1 MPSHLRA
8 VLLLLCGLSLPA
20 AAQDVPAS
28 TRCGGGALATM
39 LPGGLR
45 DEQVRAA
52 GIRSGAT
59 WSLLRGAAD
68 DAKARMR
75 ADSTSTAP
83 LRVSAVLPE
92 VLFTNQSDFPMPAND
107 GPMWAGRGRSYSITG
122 GIAVCGKRGRWG
134 AIIAPTYWYAENSD
148 FVVPDDPRFVPPYI
162 GGYSPWASRYYYMPR
177 SLDAPRRFGP
187 TAYRRLEV
195 GTLSLFGNARGFEF
209 GVTTEPVWWGP
220 GQYNAL
226 LLSTQAAGIPRAY
239 VRTVKPLKLAGEV
252 DLQYFL
258 GGMSYSPFFLLENAG
273 DTTRSLAGLAV
284 IWRPKFEKNLSV
296 GFARVVMAPIS
307 GRAYLKQI
315 LDPLIDI
322 GAPNAFAR
330 ADSTQF
336 PGRDQLFSLFA
347 NWRLP
352 ADGAEIWAE
361 WARAEFPQS
370 LRDFLE
376 SPNRS
381 QALTIGVQK
390 VQPAWSDWTWRIG
403 AEYSQTSQSST
414 FRERPMGF
422 WYTSRAVQAG
432 FSQKGQ
438 VIGAM
443 IGPGS
448 VTQRLNLDF
457 AGPKRSIGAFVYRIK
472 WDDDSFFTIPR
483 PNGNGLCKHD
493 VSLAAGV
500 RGSVA
505 TRAGAFEG
513 TITGQNRMNIYW
525 QALGLCFEN
534 EELQIDKRNLSIEF
548 RFRPRVR

>member
-8 VLLLLCGLSLPA
+8 VLLVCTLSLPV
-20 AAQDVPAS
+20 AAQVAPAS
-28 TRCGGGALATM
+28 SQCAGGALATA

-45 DEQVRAA
+45 DEQLRAA
-52 GIRSGAT
+52 GLRRGAS

-75 ADSTSTAP
+75 ADSTSTAA
-83 LRVSAVLPE
+83 LRLSAVLPE
-92 VLFTNQSDFPMPAND
+92 VLFTNQSEFPLPAND

-122 GIAVCGKRGRWG
+122 GIAVCGARGRWG

-148 FVVPDDPRFVPPYI
+148 FTLPDDPRFVPPYI

-187 TAYRRLEV
+187 NAYRRFDV
-195 GTLSLFGNARGFEF
+195 GTLALFGQARGLEF
-209 GVTTEPVWWGP
+209 GLTTEPAWWGP
-220 GQYNAL
+220 GQHNAL
-226 LLSTQAAGIPRAY
+226 LLSSQAAGIPRAY
-239 VRTVKPLKLAGEV
+239 VRTVRPLQLAGEV
-252 DLQYFL
+252 DVQYFL
-258 GGMSYSPFFLLENAG
+258 GGMSYSPFFFLENPV
-273 DTTRSLAGLAV
+273 DTTRSLAGLAIV
-284 IWRPKFEKNLSV
+284 WRPKFEKNLSLGV
-296 GFARVVMAPIS
+296 ARLVMAPMA
-307 GRAYLKQI
+307 GHVYLKH
-315 LDPLIDI
+315 LFDPLLDV
-322 GAPNAFAR
+322 GAPNAVGR
-330 ADSTQF
+330 GDSTQF
-336 PGRDQLFSLFA
+336 PGRDQLVSVFA

-361 WARAEFPQS
+361 WARAEMPRS
-370 LRDFLE
+370 LRDFFE

-381 QALTIGVQK
+381 EALTIGVQK
-390 VQPAWSDWTWRIG
+390 VQPAWKDWTWRVG
-403 AEYSQTSQSST
+403 AEYTQTNQSST
-414 FRERPMGF
+414 FRERPMGW

-448 VTQRLNLDF
+448 VTQRLSLDF
-457 AGPKRSIGAFVYRIK
+457 AGPTRSFGAFVYRIK

-500 RGSVA
+500 RGSVS

-513 TITGQNRMNIYW
+513 TVTNQNRANVYW
-525 QALGLCFEN
+525 QSLGLCFAN
-534 EELQIDKRNLSIEF
+534 EILQVDKRNVSLEL
-548 RFRPRVR
+548 RYRPRMR